1 MGTHPIFESD
11 FDCLT
16 DWPYLILTWKVE
28 KMARQTPLT
37 CSGHTRPV
45 VDLSFSDNTP
55 DGYFLIS
62 ACKDGNPM
70 LRQGETGDWVGT
82 FIGHKG
88 AVWAAT
94 LNKSCSRAATGSA
107 DFEAKIWC
115 ALTGD
120 EMHSF
125 QHNHIVRSVDFAPDG
140 NKLLTGGQEKKIR
153 LFDLENRNTEPLT
166 LTGHEG
172 TIKRC
177 LFVDQNTIM
186 TIGDDK
192 TFRQWDLRAGA
203 ETKKVALGE
212 KSASDLSLHAN
223 NKVCTLTYAN
233 TVAFYDPLSM
243 AKIKEF
249 QTPTQINS
257 AHLHPQLKYFVAGG
271 HDFKIYKFDYETG
284 QECDS
289 YKGHFGPVHIIRFS
303 PDGELYASGSEDG
316 TVRLWQNNVGT
327 NYGLWRCV
335 SADN

>member
-233 TVAFYDPLSM
+233 TVAFYDPLSR
-243 AKIKEF
+243 
-249 QTPTQINS
+249 
-257 AHLHPQLKYFVAGG
+257 QL
-271 HDFKIYKFDYETG
+271 E
-284 QECDS
+284 Q
-289 YKGHFGPVHIIRFS
+289 
-303 PDGELYASGSEDG
+303 LWL
-316 TVRLWQNNVGT
+316 RLWHYDYRALPKPELQGLHQEGGRLLLHQALDHYLHLLLSLLSGGRHNGPNHWLPWLHGLLPGLHHYPQRLVGW
-327 NYGLWRCV
+327 LPACI
-335 SADN
+335 